1 MSYLEKAAA
10 LSRGTLVLAGLLGA
24 WIVIAVVQFGIVAK
38 DALDLHDSLGSL
50 TQSERA
56 TFWNGPAEPFG
67 RYAASRL
74 PRDATVVLV
83 DMGDP
88 DANISSFYLYPRT
101 MLRAQSDDLGE
112 LLPDSYLVYFRE
124 AGPGSA
130 VSVAQADVEALVR
143 EQGRLGGILTYMAPD
158 GSIGVI
164 LKVVDWPWT

>member
-1 MSYLEKAAA
+1 MSLLHGPVGSPRRAWLLAA
-10 LSRGTLVLAGLLGA
+10 LVGVWS
-24 WIVIAVVQFGIVAK
+24 IVAVAQFWTNIRG
-38 DALDLHDSLGSL
+38 ALDLRDTLSSL
-50 TQSERA
+50 TPAEQA

-88 DANISSFYLYPRT
+88 DANIASLYLYPRT
-101 MLRAQSDDLGE
+101 MLRGQSDGLGE
-112 LLPDSYLVYFRE
+112 LVADSYLVYFSE

-130 VSVAQADVEALVR
+130 VSVAQADVEGLVR
-143 EQGRLGGILTYMAPD
+143 EQGRLGGVLTYTAPD
-158 GSIGVI
+158 GSTGVI